1 MITRLSKMVERWARP
16 GGEQAH
22 VLYTEMARV
31 ARKPEFYLQYDISD
45 TFDGRFDT
53 LTLIVV
59 LVVRRLNNAGKDGAE
74 LAQEV
79 IDLMFADMDLSLHE
93 IGVSEN
99 KVGKKVK
106 TIATAFIGR
115 MKAYTT
121 ALDNDDDTELAAAL
135 RRNLYRENGV
145 DPVENGLVT
154 AIRAQVKRLD
164 AFTDDELLKSAP
176 SFEFTPHDQRDL

>member
-1 MITRLSKMVERWARP
+1 MITRLSKMVEKWSRP
-16 GGEQAH
+16 GGDQAH
-22 VLYTEMARV
+22 VLYSEIARA

-59 LVVRRLNNAGKDGAE
+59 LVVRRLKKAGRQGDE

-79 IDLMFADMDLSLHE
+79 IDMMFADMDLSLHE

-115 MKAYTT
+115 MKAYST
-121 ALDNDDDTELAAAL
+121 ALDNDDDIELAAAIS
-135 RRNLYRENGV
+135 RNLYRENGV
-145 DPVENGLVT
+145 DPANNGLVA

-164 AFTDDELLKSAP
+164 ALADDELLKSSP
-176 SFEFTPHDQRDL
+176 SFDFTPHDQRDR

>member
-1 MITRLSKMVERWARP
+1 MITRLSKIVEKWARP

-22 VLYTEMARV
+22 HLYTEITRA
-31 ARKPEFYLQYDISD
+31 ARKPEFYLRYDIND
-45 TFDGRFDT
+45 TLDGRFDT

-59 LVVRRLNNAGKDGAE
+59 LVVRRLRKAGKQGED

-115 MKAYTT
+115 MKAYST
-121 ALDNDDDTELAAAL
+121 ALDHDDDIELAEAIS
-135 RRNLYRENGV
+135 RNLYRENGT
-145 DPVENGLVT
+145 DPLDNGLVT
-154 AIRAQVKRLD
+154 AIKAQVKRLEALD
-164 AFTDDELLKSAP
+164 DDELLRSSP
-176 SFEFTPHDQRDL
+176 TFEFNRPDR